1 MEILNINKYIK
12 TIENKNLIMV
22 YHNNILNIIID
33 KNRRLVY
40 TTAPGMK
47 KYSIKQ
53 YINTIPDALHVEILE
68 NIDNIINIKELE
80 K

>member
-12 TIENKNLIMV
+12 TIENNNIIMI
-22 YHNNILNIIID
+22 YHNNKLNVIID
-33 KNRRLVY
+33 KRRGLIY
-40 TTAPGMK
+40 TTAHYIK
-47 KYSIKQ
+47 KSTIKQ
-53 YINTIPDALHVEILE
+53 YINTIPDALRVEILE